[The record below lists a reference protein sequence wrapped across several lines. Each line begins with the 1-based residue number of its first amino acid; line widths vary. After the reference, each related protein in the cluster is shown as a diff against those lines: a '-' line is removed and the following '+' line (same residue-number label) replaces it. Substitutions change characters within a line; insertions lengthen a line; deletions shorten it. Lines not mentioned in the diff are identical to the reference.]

1 MSNIMINTTKSGKK
15 RKYIILDLESR
26 PFYPGYQ
33 KCVNSKMFCF
43 WDFDECDS
51 GLKIENC
58 SVLGPKAPQTGR
70 RPVRSTW
77 LCAKIPDVTL
87 LPLLLAGE

>member
-1 MSNIMINTTKSGKK
+1 
-15 RKYIILDLESR
+15 
-26 PFYPGYQ
+26 
-33 KCVNSKMFCF
+33 MFCF

-58 SVLGPKAPQTGR
+58 SVLWPKAPQTGR
-70 RPVRSTW
+70 RPARSTW
-77 LCAKIPDVTL
+77 LRAKIPDVTL